1 MPTLLI
7 AALVVCL
14 PLVYLNTTLDPAQ
27 PIRFL
32 ILAIALAIL
41 SGTLIARLYRDP
53 SKHDWT
59 VLRRL
64 IFPVCGI
71 YVLISAVSVFQA
83 INVADAIY
91 DLAKVLMS
99 GVLLV
104 CATLVLSSDK
114 RATRLLTKVMLISGG
129 LLATI
134 GVCQYYGIAF
144 TDIPGNG
151 IPVGTMANKNLL
163 ASIVCLVLPF
173 GLYATLRFD
182 RAWSIVGFLEVM
194 LSLWVILLGQTRAS
208 WVALT
213 IATAVMIPLYV
224 IWLFRSGLTPASR
237 SQALKKLLAVAA
249 VALLIILG
257 ATTGSILRSGQ
268 DSVFTRVK
276 SIITHQDNS
285 SQERLAVWSKSWQ
298 LFERHPLSGVGI
310 GNWKIV
316 CPGLGLTRTSAET
329 GDVYYQQPHNDYL
342 WVLTETGVFGLAAY
356 LLVFGLAFGYAIRV
370 LRQSPSHDE
379 AIFVLLM
386 LFATVCFMVDAFF
399 SYPRE
404 RVELLTF
411 STLILAAIVSTCHRL
426 QKSPKKLSHGA
437 VVITLTVCLLS
448 AMAAA
453 VVGVIRLEGETH
465 VKTAWLAKTAG
476 NWSEV
481 IRQVDQAR
489 SPLLTL
495 DPTATPLAWYRGI
508 ARISLNETEQAC
520 RDFALAYRDNPN
532 HPHVLN
538 NLGTCAELGGDHNQ
552 AADYYEQAV
561 RIAPRFDDAWV
572 NLTAIYY
579 NRGEYVRAD
588 SALLHVSSNFDDPRV
603 ISFKQMISERIKS
616 ARKTTG
622 DPALEGRP

>member
-14 PLVYLNTTLDPAQ
+14 PLVYLNTTLDPTQ

-41 SGTLIARLYRDP
+41 SATLLARLYR
-53 SKHDWT
+53 SRSNHDLS

-71 YVLISAVSVFQA
+71 YVVISAASVMQA

-91 DLAKVLMS
+91 DLAKVLLS

-114 RATRLLTKVMLISGG
+114 RATRLLTKAMLISGG

-151 IPVGTMANKNLL
+151 MPAGTMANKNLL
-163 ASIVCLVLPF
+163 ASIVCMALPF

-194 LSLWVILLGQTRAS
+194 LSFWVILLGQTRAS

-213 IATAVMIPLYV
+213 LAASVVIPLYI
-224 IWLFRSGLTPASR
+224 IWLFRSGLSPASR
-237 SQALKKLLAVAA
+237 SQALKRLLAVAV
-249 VALLIILG
+249 VALLIVLG
-257 ATTGSILRSGQ
+257 AVSGSILRSGQ
-268 DSVFTRVK
+268 DSIFARVK

-285 SQERLAVWSKSWQ
+285 SQERLALWSKSWQ
-298 LFERHPLSGVGI
+298 LFKQHPLSGVGI
-310 GNWKIV
+310 GNWKVV
-316 CPGLGLTRTSAET
+316 CPGLGLTRTNAET
-329 GDVYYQQPHNDYL
+329 GDVYFQQPHNDYL
-342 WVLTETGVFGLAAY
+342 WVLTETGVFGLTAY
-356 LLVFGLAFGYAIRV
+356 SLIYFLALGYAVRAL
-370 LRQSPSHDE
+370 LRRPSQDE
-379 AIFVLLM
+379 AVFVLLM
-386 LFATVCFMVDAFF
+386 LFAMICYLVDSFF
-399 SYPRE
+399 HYPRE
-404 RVELLTF
+404 RVELVMF
-411 STLILAAIVSTCHRL
+411 STLILSAIVSIHHRL
-426 QKSPKKLSHGA
+426 QPSLGRVSRSIVAVSLTACLLFSLAILALGA
-437 VVITLTVCLLS
+437 VRF
-448 AMAAA
+448 A
-453 VVGVIRLEGETH
+453 GETH
-465 VKTAWLAKTAG
+465 IRKAWLAKSAK

-481 IRQVDQAR
+481 VRQVDQAR
-489 SPLLTL
+489 SSLLTL
-495 DPTATPLAWYRGI
+495 DPTATPLAWYRGV
-508 ARISLNETEQAC
+508 ARFSLNESEQAC
-520 RDFALAYRDNPN
+520 RDFALAYQDNPN

-552 AADYYEQAV
+552 AGDYYEQAV
-561 RIAPRFDDAWV
+561 RIAPRFDDAWL

-579 NRGEYVRAD
+579 NRGEFLKAD
-588 SALLHVSSNFDDPRV
+588 SALLHVSSNFGDPRV
-603 ISFKQMISERIKS
+603 VSFKQMISERIK
-616 ARKTTG
+616 AAPKTT
-622 DPALEGRP
+622 DD